1 MTVVALCLLF
11 ALGAALY
18 SSVGHGG
25 ASAYI
30 AAMALFSIAPEAMKP
45 TALALNLLVA
55 GFGTWRYARRGL
67 TNWKLVL
74 AFALTATP
82 AAFIGGAIHLPA
94 IVYKPL
100 VGILLWVAAA
110 RLLWQPKM
118 LAERE
123 TRAPPL
129 WITLPA
135 GAVLGLLAGLTG
147 TGGGI
152 FLSPLII
159 LNAWEEPR
167 HTSGVVAA
175 FILLNSI
182 AGLAG
187 NAASVGNLPAQLPL
201 FLASV
206 GAGALLGTWLGV
218 ERLPRPWLLRTL
230 GARFATGLRRH
241 LDPADDHRS
250 VDRLQHVE
258 QGKAGDRDGGQ
269 RLHLD
274 ARLSL
279 GADLR
284 IDAEAGQRLIGRD
297 PNLDMGQWQRMAQR
311 NELGGALG
319 GHDPGELGGGHD
331 RALGSAP
338 GAHLLKRFGL
348 AGHDAARRCRA
359 DCRFL
364 VRHVG
369 HARSA
374 LVVDMTKAAHDGT
387 SSLRR
392 GTSPAS
398 EQGR

>member
-1 MTVVALCLLF
+1 VDSTTVIALCLLF

-30 AAMALFSIAPEAMKP
+30 AAMALFSVAPEVMKP
-45 TALALNLLVA
+45 TALALNLLVT

-82 AAFIGGAIHLPA
+82 AAFVGGGIHLPA
-94 IVYKPL
+94 IYYKPL
-100 VGILLWVAAA
+100 VGLLLWAAAA
-110 RLLWQPKM
+110 RLLWQPKA

-123 TRAPPL
+123 IKPPAP
-129 WITLPA
+129 WISLPA

-187 NAASVGNLPAQLPL
+187 NWSSVGHLPHELPI
-201 FLASV
+201 FLAAV
-206 GAGALLGTWLGV
+206 GAGAVIGTWLGV

-230 GARFATGLRRH
+230 G
-241 LDPADDHRS
+241 
-250 VDRLQHVE
+250 VV
-258 QGKAGDRDGGQ
+258 
-269 RLHLD
+269 
-274 ARLSL
+274 
-279 GADLR
+279 
-284 IDAEAGQRLIGRD
+284 
-297 PNLDMGQWQRMAQR
+297 
-311 NELGGALG
+311 
-319 GHDPGELGGGHD
+319 
-331 RALGSAP
+331 
-338 GAHLLKRFGL
+338 
-348 AGHDAARRCRA
+348 
-359 DCRFL
+359 
-364 VRHVG
+364 
-369 HARSA
+369 
-374 LVVDMTKAAHDGT
+374 LVVAGAKLLFT
-387 SSLRR
+387 
-392 GTSPAS
+392 
-398 EQGR
+398 